1 MNNINVDNIIFIE
14 LLNRFLDKY
23 SANDE
28 DMKNELNLYLRE
40 NQDTLLKIIK
50 LDEFPLTDLAKQNFV
65 TSIQLTNNPLEVND
79 SLEDFMINKIFN
91 LNLDKKEEAENS
103 PCINIYYDIQR
114 MHCIGCGKEAL
125 YDLTT
130 QAIEA
135 LNIKENEIIFCVNN
149 HNSLKENN

>member
-1 MNNINVDNIIFIE
+1 MSNINVDNIIFIE

-23 SANDE
+23 SANNE
-28 DMKNELNLYLRE
+28 DMKKELNLYLRE

-65 TSIQLTNNPLEVND
+65 TSIQLTNNPLEIND
-79 SLEDFMINKIFN
+79 SLEDFMINKMFN
-91 LNLDKKEEAENS
+91 LNLEKKEEAINS
-103 PCINIYYDIQR
+103 PCITLYYDIQK

-130 QAIEA
+130 QSIEA
-135 LNIKENEIIFCVNN
+135 LNIKENEIVFCVNN
-149 HNSLKENN
+149 HNSLKEDN